1 MGVLEG
7 GECWVQASQSSLSD
21 VHLGS
26 NPVGLAVHDCGHVVL
41 VGGNDLG
48 DGEGGDQRFASTT
61 APQSRP
67 WSCFAC
73 WQ

>member
-1 MGVLEG
+1 MGVLES

-41 VGGNDLG
+41 VLGHSYDNLLRFGVGVLGGDDLG
-48 DGEGGDQRFASTT
+48 VGGGGD
-61 APQSRP
+61 
-67 WSCFAC
+67 
-73 WQ
+73 